1 MRGGWIGRRRN
12 KKRASLV
19 SPNFIQE
26 QLSWAYVRA
35 VTYRAGFRIYTP
47 EVDDHG
53 IDGTIQSYDSGVNKV
68 DFQLKSTTLYEV
80 RGADMIYDLRVE
92 NYNRLVQDDGL
103 PRVLILYAMPSD
115 DSLWLAQSEDEL
127 CLRKCAHWVS
137 LMGMDRSPRESGTTR
152 RVRLPLSNIFSEDGL
167 RRMFSRLLG
176 SGGER

>member
-1 MRGGWIGRRRN
+1 M
-12 KKRASLV
+12 

-53 IDGTIQSYDSGVNKV
+53 IDGTIESYDSGVNKV
-68 DFQLKSTTLYEV
+68 DFQLKATTRYEI
-80 RGADMIYDLRVE
+80 RGSDVVYDLRVE
-92 NYNRLVQDDGL
+92 NYNRLVQDNGL

-127 CLRKCAHWVS
+127 CLRECAYWVS

-167 RRMFSRLLG
+167 RRMFSQLLG
-176 SGGER
+176 AGGER